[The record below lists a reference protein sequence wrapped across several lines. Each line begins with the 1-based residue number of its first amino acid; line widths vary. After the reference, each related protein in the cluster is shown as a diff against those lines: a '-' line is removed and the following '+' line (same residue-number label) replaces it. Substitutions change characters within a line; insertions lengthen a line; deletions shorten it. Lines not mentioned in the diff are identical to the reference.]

1 MQDNKVKTAKHVLA
15 VVFLI
20 AYIILLAVVTV
31 KYLTSNSQWEIELYQ
46 TEITAM
52 AGQEVTIKA
61 NIKNKMYYD
70 MSSESNYFISYHIYD
85 VTGELIQYENPRIKV
100 GLIKPGNSKE
110 IEITIKV
117 PEEKGKYIYEIDMVK
132 ENSYWFKDR
141 GEQPGIVYVTVN

>member
-52 AGQEVTIKA
+52 AGQ
-61 NIKNKMYYD
+61 
-70 MSSESNYFISYHIYD
+70 
-85 VTGELIQYENPRIKV
+85 
-100 GLIKPGNSKE
+100 GLRSKL
-110 IEITIKV
+110 T
-117 PEEKGKYIYEIDMVK
+117 
-132 ENSYWFKDR
+132 
-141 GEQPGIVYVTVN
+141 